1 MLPHVIYD
9 SRTNANTPGVGWLVT
24 QDPLFS
30 GNPNM
35 VRFYRSNGRRTLL
48 DRIAQWDPR
57 AQAWRSMRWAPKPPV
72 VPQYIID
79 KVVAHLSPEG

>member
-9 SRTNANTPGVGWLVT
+9 SRTNANTPGAGWLVT
-24 QDPLFS
+24 QDPIFS
-30 GNPNM
+30 GDPNM

-48 DRIAQWDPR
+48 DRIARWDPQ
-57 AQAWRSMRWAPKPPV
+57 AQAWRSTRWAPRPPV

-79 KVVAHLSPEG
+79 IVAAYLSPEG